1 MAFKLEKQQQ
11 LKRIIM
17 KSFFTFLLVVS
28 ITISAFAQT
37 TVNVSTGAN
46 YANDVYYSFDKD
58 VLKTSPRSD
67 WDIAFKTNQ
76 MSVSV
81 LANNGNEVKVYTWT
95 KGAIANWE
103 AVDTTGMK
111 WKPMYNSIVDWEL
124 GAFNANTIK
133 GNEFDYG
140 WGKYNVVTHNITGD
154 SIFIVQLAGGN
165 FKKFAIKQ
173 KNAIQNVWS
182 FRYAD
187 LDGKKDTTIT
197 INANSYK
204 TKSFIHFSIG
214 KNEVVNQEPDTRW
227 QLLFTR
233 YYDFIPVPYKVT
245 GVLAN
250 SGVKIQQ
257 VKGVSQSDFEDYK
270 TSMFNDTLS
279 QIGYDWKKI
288 NSSFTYDIAADIVYF
303 VQDTIAGADKSVW
316 KMYFTGFSGG
326 STGTYSFIKKKLGT
340 TGVNSFSERNLSV
353 YPNPASQEINVIHDF
368 SGNTEITIYNI
379 SGQPVLKT
387 LNSESTGL
395 NKNTLNISTL
405 PAGMYSLHV
414 RSGNDVKTVKFLKK

>member
-1 MAFKLEKQQQ
+1 
-11 LKRIIM
+11 M
-17 KSFFTFLLVVS
+17 KSIFTLLFIS
-28 ITISAFAQT
+28 LITISAFSQT
-37 TVNVSTGAN
+37 PIDVVTGPG
-46 YANDVYYSFDKD
+46 YANDVYYNFEKD
-58 VLKTSPRSD
+58 VLKTAPRNT

-81 LANNGNEVKVYTWT
+81 LANNGNEVKVYTWP

-103 AVDTTGMK
+103 TVDTTGMK

-133 GNEFDYG
+133 ANQFDYG
-140 WGKYNVVTHNITGD
+140 WGKYNIATHVIAGD
-154 SIFIVQLAGGN
+154 SIFIIQLAGGN

-227 QLLFTR
+227 QLLFTKYFDYNIP
-233 YYDFIPVPYKVT
+233 YYVT
-245 GVLAN
+245 GVLSN
-250 SGVKIQQ
+250 SGVKVQQ
-257 VKGVSQSDFEDYK
+257 VRGVSQSSFEDYK
-270 TSMFNDTLS
+270 ISMFNDTLS
-279 QIGYDWKKI
+279 QIGSDWK
-288 NSSFTYDIAADIVYF
+288 SFSMATSKYVVAPDVVYF
-303 VQDTIAGADKSVW
+303 VQDTIAGADKSIW
-316 KMYFTGFSGG
+316 KLYFTGFSG
-326 STGTYSFIKKKLGT
+326 SATGTYSFIKKNLNT
-340 TGVNSFSERNLSV
+340 TGVKSISERNVTV
-353 YPNPASQEINVIHDF
+353 YPNPASREINVIHDF
-368 SGNTEITIYNI
+368 SGVTEITIFNI

-387 LNSESTGL
+387 RNSESAGL
-395 NKNTLNISTL
+395 NKNTLNISAL
-405 PAGMYSLHV
+405 PTGLYSLHI
-414 RSGNDVKTVKFLKK
+414 RSGNDVKTVKFLKE